1 MMQLRKF
8 LRSVFLCGLLFAAG
22 DASVAFGQEP
32 VRIGIKGGFNTTAP
46 VPTLSHTVLQGN
58 GFGSANTGEKEY
70 FGFFGPSS
78 MGGQLGL
85 LALIPFGQGFYLN
98 VEALYNN
105 YHFRYDTEY
114 RWEDAVSN
122 DPLNLHQR
130 HLQQISYIE
139 LPVMVRYDI
148 LPNAFSPFVQ
158 AGGFIGARIQANKQ
172 IASRF
177 LPESQ
182 LPANPETGFSI
193 TQDGNLNEVVLGW
206 NAGLMGG
213 AGFRYRVPRV
223 EFGLGVN
230 YRMGLVQIADP
241 SQRYSANNVW
251 ATNALHVLE
260 DLLLHQ
266 LETSL
271 YLIFPIG
278 GSPANT
284 GFGSTYCSFTSTKRR
299 K

>member
-1 MMQLRKF
+1 MHLRNF
-8 LRSVFLCGLLFAAG
+8 MSPVLFCWLLFATSLT
-22 DASVAFGQEP
+22 SVVSGQEP
-32 VRIGIKGGFNTTAP
+32 VRIGIKGGLNTTAP
-46 VPTLSHTVLQGN
+46 VRTLTHAVMQGN

-78 MGGQLGL
+78 MGGQVGL

-114 RWEDAVSN
+114 RWDDAVSN
-122 DPLNLHQR
+122 DALNLQQR

-139 LPVMVRYDI
+139 LPVLLRYDI

-158 AGGFIGARIQANKQ
+158 AGGFLGARIQANKQ
-172 IASRF
+172 IVSRF

-182 LPANPETGFSI
+182 LPANPEAGFST

-223 EFGLGVN
+223 EFGLGIN
-230 YRMGLVQIADP
+230 YRMGMVQIADP

-251 ATNALHVLE
+251 ATNALDVLD
-260 DLLLHQ
+260 DLFLHQ
-266 LETSL
+266 LETSV

-284 GFGSTYCSFTSTKRR
+284 GFGSTYCSFTSSKRR